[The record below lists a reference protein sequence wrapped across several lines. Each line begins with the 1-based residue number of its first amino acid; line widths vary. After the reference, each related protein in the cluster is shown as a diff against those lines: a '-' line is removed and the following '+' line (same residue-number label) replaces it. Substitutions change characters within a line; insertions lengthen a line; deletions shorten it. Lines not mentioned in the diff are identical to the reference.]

1 MSTNYESCTN
11 ITNVTNKIRSIRG
24 NIRNSYTESVARGFT
39 LIELLVSISIFALI
53 TTAVVANFR
62 AGERA
67 DELRLAAEQFASALR
82 ELETAAQTG
91 SAPEG
96 GYGVH
101 IDTTAAFKMQFFVDE
116 LGSGGI
122 GNKLYN
128 VGEELAQPAAT
139 LLPPSVQ
146 VTGVLPNAA
155 TLDVL
160 FEPPTPTIWIN
171 GGQDE
176 SEARIILR
184 HDKTGQERVVVIKR
198 LSGRIEVE

>member
-1 MSTNYESCTN
+1 MTLRT
-11 ITNVTNKIRSIRG
+11 RL
-24 NIRNSYTESVARGFT
+24 GFT
-39 LIELLVSISIFALI
+39 LSELLVSISIFALI

-91 SAPEG
+91 SAPRG
-96 GYGVH
+96 GYGIH
-101 IDTTAAFKMQFFVDE
+101 INTTATPVVQFFSD
-116 LGSGGI
+116 GI
-122 GNKLYN
+122 GGTADKMYN
-128 VGEELAQPAAT
+128 DGEELERSRFAFP
-139 LLPPSVQ
+139 LSVHVQ
-146 VTGVLPNAA
+146 SVFPGTA

-171 GGQDE
+171 GRQDDF
-176 SEARIILR
+176 EARIILH